1 MFFVTK
7 NNHLVMKLRF
17 HRKRSKILETNIF
30 SDEVKM
36 MSLKIHILQQN
47 LYLVAKRSKILEL
60 I

>member
-47 LYLVAKRSKILEL
+47 LYLVAKEIKF
-60 I
+60 